1 MKYIMW
7 YLLAINVVVFLLY
20 GLDKQKARKNRWR
33 IPEKTLLMM
42 AVLGGGIG
50 AYVGMKVFRHK
61 TQKPKFYIGVPVI
74 VLLQVTIVAFIFG
87 KVGG

>member
-7 YLLAINVVVFLLY
+7 YLLAINIVVFLLY

-74 VLLQVTIVAFIFG
+74 VLLQVTIVAFILG

>member
-7 YLLAINVVVFLLY
+7 YLLAINIVVFLLY

-74 VLLQVTIVAFIFG
+74 VLLQVIIVAFILG